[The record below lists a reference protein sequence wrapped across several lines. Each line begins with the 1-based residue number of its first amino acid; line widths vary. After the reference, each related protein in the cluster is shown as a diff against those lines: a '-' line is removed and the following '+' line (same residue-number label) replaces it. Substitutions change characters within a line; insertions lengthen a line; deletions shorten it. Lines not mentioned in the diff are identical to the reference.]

1 VRPTVGFSAP
11 LFMKKHDTS
20 PEERVSG
27 NQCGCHDCISE
38 PKEAKVRGEKALED
52 TQPSPPADESKSEVK
67 TVSPNEEC
75 GEESSIDGE
84 IEVIEGSEDVLEHGA
99 KARNVEQEAL
109 QAEIIRLQEREEE
122 LNQRLTRLQADF
134 DNFRKRNRKELQE
147 GITRANEELIGQLL
161 PVLDNFDRALAA
173 RDNACVDSLRDG
185 LELVH
190 RQFLDI
196 LAKEGLQPIKAVGET
211 FDPNIHEAVMVEEV
225 DEPKMDNQII
235 QQLQKGYS
243 FRERLLRAAVVK
255 VAKVSD

>member
-1 VRPTVGFSAP
+1 MRPTVGFSAP
-11 LFMKKHDTS
+11 LFMKKHNVS

-27 NQCGCHDCISE
+27 NQCGCQDCICES
-38 PKEAKVRGEKALED
+38 KEAKVRGAKEPQDA
-52 TQPSPPADESKSEVK
+52 QPSPQSNEGQGEVK
-67 TVSPNEEC
+67 TPSPQEEC
-75 GEESSIDGE
+75 REESSLHGE
-84 IEVIEGSEDVLEHGA
+84 AEVTEGAEDTSEDGSAAQNLKPED
-99 KARNVEQEAL
+99 L
-109 QAEIIRLQEREEE
+109 QAELMRLQEREEE

-147 GITRANEELIGQLL
+147 GITRANEELIAQLL
-161 PVLDNFDRALAA
+161 PVLDNLDRALAA
-173 RDNACVDSLRDG
+173 RDNASSDSLKDG

-225 DEPKMDNQII
+225 NEPEMDNKII
-235 QQLQKGYS
+235 QELQKGYS